1 MTMKTPRRYDLA
13 AAALAA
19 ALMAPG
25 LASAQST
32 WNLVPSGTGA
42 ACSQNSTSSGTF
54 GNSYGCTST
63 GTAGTSVTARAYS
76 TQNAAPV
83 SGTDNYQNVSG
94 SQYANA
100 YLSPQGTSGF
110 GVANRNEGIA
120 VGSPDH
126 AIDNNPTGSYD
137 MVVLNFNA
145 AVVLTQVGIGWSNNG
160 LGSDLTIMRWTG
172 AGAPT
177 ATTGTPEVGGNG
189 ALLRSGWTLVSSLAD
204 VTADNAAPYGGAAR
218 NTYADAS
225 QASSWWM
232 IAAFNTTL
240 NTGNTCYRNNSGGT
254 YAEGQSV
261 SGQARCDDGDDFFK
275 LNYLSTASA
284 TTPPPSGVPE
294 PGSLALAGL
303 ALMGVFASR
312 RKAKAAA

>member
-1 MTMKTPRRYDLA
+1 MKTPRRYGLA
-13 AAALAA
+13 AVAFAA
-19 ALMAPG
+19 ALMVPG
-25 LASAQST
+25 LVSAQST

-42 ACSQNSTSSGTF
+42 ACSQNGGTGSNSGNF
-54 GNSYGCTST
+54 GNSYGCSGTAVSGGT
-63 GTAGTSVTARAYS
+63 GAAGTSVTASAFS
-76 TQNAAPV
+76 TQNATAV
-83 SGTDNYQNVSG
+83 WGTDNYQNVSG

-137 MVVLNFNA
+137 MVVLNFDA

-160 LGSDLTIMRWTG
+160 AGSDLTIMRWTG
-172 AGAPT
+172 TGAPT
-177 ATTGTPEVGGNG
+177 TTTSTPEVGGNG

-204 VTADNAAPYGGAAR
+204 VTADNTAPYGGAAR
-218 NTYADAS
+218 NTYADAA

-240 NTGNTCYRNNSGGT
+240 NTGNVCYKNNSRT
-254 YAEGQSV
+254 
-261 SGQARCDDGDDFFK
+261 CDDHPQAS
-275 LNYLSTASA
+275 STIAASA
-284 TTPPPSGVPE
+284 PAGKPR
-294 PGSLALAGL
+294 ALASSSARSL
-303 ALMGVFASR
+303 PC
-312 RKAKAAA
+312 